1 LDEADA
7 VLEAWYPG
15 TEGASAIANILFG
28 KVNPSGKLTMSFPH
42 TAGQIPVYYNA
53 YNTGRPYD
61 GVSRDH
67 YLSKYLDIPN
77 KPLLPFGFGLSYTN
91 YIYENLRLSSDTMT
105 ADEQIQVSVTITNT
119 GNYTGEEIVQ
129 LYIRDMTGDV
139 VRPVKELK
147 DFQKVSLNP
156 KETKEIQFQ
165 LTEAQLRYYHQDMS
179 FTSDEGLFELYVGG
193 SSEDV
198 LSGGFTLSK

>member
-1 LDEADA
+1 
-7 VLEAWYPG
+7 
-15 TEGASAIANILFG
+15 
-28 KVNPSGKLTMSFPH
+28 
-42 TAGQIPVYYNA
+42 
-53 YNTGRPYD
+53 
-61 GVSRDH
+61 
-67 YLSKYLDIPN
+67 
-77 KPLLPFGFGLSYTN
+77 
-91 YIYENLRLSSDTMT
+91 MT
-105 ADEQIQVSVTITNT
+105 ADEQIQVSLTITNT

-147 DFQKVSLNP
+147 DFQKVNLNP
-156 KETKEIQFQ
+156 METKEIQFQ

-198 LSGGFTLSK
+198 LSGGFTLTK